1 MTKTSSTRF
10 QAGFLAS
17 FVSAI
22 TFSTLG
28 IFAKLLYAT
37 GFSVATALAW
47 RFMVAALVLWT
58 FVGIRARKRAM
69 RGQKERLEPASRAQE
84 PVGGHSAGAR
94 RGLLKLFLLGL
105 LGFSPQAG
113 LFFLTVKILDP
124 GITSLLLY
132 LYPSFVFLIGFVAGR
147 HRSNRVQLFA
157 LALSLVGCLIT
168 FWTAGSYPLAGIV
181 LGVVVAITYAAYL
194 VVGDIMLRDEDPI
207 WATAVIMTA
216 ASFVYFAIALASGNF
231 VLAIS
236 ARQALLVLCIAII
249 STCVPIVTL
258 FLAMQRIGARDTS
271 IVSTVEPIFT
281 NLFSALLFGEL
292 MTERRVLGGAL
303 ILAGVVMLNLW
314 GQSSAQRKIEAAS

>member
-1 MTKTSSTRF
+1 MTRNSSIRF
-10 QAGFLAS
+10 QAGFIAS
-17 FVSAI
+17 LVSAI

-28 IFAKLLYAT
+28 IFAQLLYAS
-37 GFSVATALAW
+37 GFSVATALTW
-47 RFMVAALVLWT
+47 RFGVAALALWT
-58 FVGIRARKRAM
+58 VVGIQARHAKRTQREDPEPKKRAP
-69 RGQKERLEPASRAQE
+69 EPILKH
-84 PVGGHSAGAR
+84 PVRER
-94 RGLLKLFLLGL
+94 RGFLKLFLLGL

-132 LYPSFVFLIGFVAGR
+132 LYPSFVFLIGFIVRR
-147 HRSNRVQLFA
+147 HRSNRVQRFA
-157 LALSLVGCLIT
+157 LVLSFAGCLIT
-168 FWTAGSYPLAGIV
+168 FWTAGSYPLAGIA

-194 VVGDIMLRDEDPI
+194 VVGDIMLRDKDPI

-216 ASFVYFAIALASGNF
+216 ASFVYLAIALMRGSF
-231 VLAIS
+231 VVTIS
-236 ARQALLVLCIAII
+236 ARQALLVLCIAVV

-281 NLFSALLFGEL
+281 NLFSAFFFGEL
-292 MTERRVLGGAL
+292 ITGRRVLGGTL

-314 GQSSAQRKIEAAS
+314 GQSDSQRKIEAAL